1 MKHPIKLT
9 ALEDDLQA
17 QIKINSDEINQND
30 PEKTGSFRLRRASD

>member
-9 ALEDDLQA
+9 ALEDKLQA

-30 PEKTGSFRLRRASD
+30 PAKSGTNWT